1 VRCVA
6 YIRVS
11 TKEQDE
17 EIQRSAIEEF
27 SKMRNIEI
35 LEWYVDKGVS
45 GANPFS
51 QRPEAV
57 RLLQDLD
64 RLKPE
69 CIISWSLDRLGRTM
83 LDTLNTIINLEEKGI
98 KVITV
103 KEEFL
108 QTLDQNIRRLILS
121 ILSWVAEF
129 ERKRIRERQEEAWR
143 QGKQKGRPKKISDM
157 ALLRYYRDYVVNRGI
172 SVKDMW
178 KIMRGDGIDISY
190 HRLIERIKELK
201 KHGKIVPKIEIKE

>member
-1 VRCVA
+1 MRCVA

-17 EIQRSAIEEF
+17 EIQRNALEEF
-27 SKMRNIEI
+27 SKIKNIEI

-51 QRPEAV
+51 QRPEAT

-69 CIISWSLDRLGRTM
+69 CVISWSLDRLGRTM
-83 LDTLNTIINLEEKGI
+83 LDTLNTVISLEEKGI

-129 ERKRIRERQEEAWR
+129 ERRRIRERQEEAWR
-143 QGKQKGRPKKISDM
+143 QGKQKGRPRKVSDSTI
-157 ALLRYYRDYVVNRGI
+157 LKYYKTYVAERGI
-172 SVKDMW
+172 SMKDMW

-190 HRLIERIKELK
+190 SRLKERIRDLK
-201 KHGKIVPKIEIKE
+201 RQGKIVPKIEIKE